1 MEAQIQVQVFVNEQ
15 FGTLRSIT
23 IDGEEWFVGKDAA
36 TSLEYKDTDQAIRV
50 NVDDRDKKLI
60 NAKMLQK
67 MASESKHVQNTNVKF
82 NSPRGLMFINL
93 SGLFS
98 LILSSKMEKAK
109 EYRHCVTSEVLQKTH
124 GYIKNTSV
132 AEAQEPATKNLPPHL
147 VDLKRRC
154 VYVNAMSNGTV
165 KIGKT
170 NNYRRR
176 ANEIRR
182 KTNLEIIKAYR
193 TDYLPAPIASDI
205 ETTCHRTFA
214 TYRTQ
219 GEYFKISFEEACAE
233 VSERARTIIE
243 TNRVL
248 YRDKWIDAN
257 EECDKFLAE
266 IPVREADIASE
277 LSLEEKLYVLLKCVE
292 LAPTDELKIHF
303 LQRIDKLI

>member
-67 MASESKHVQNTNVKF
+67 MASESKPVQNTGVKF

-109 EYRHCVTSEVLQKTH
+109 EYRHWVTSEVLPKTH
-124 GYIKNTSV
+124 GYIKNTPV

-147 VDLKRRC
+147 ANLKRLC
-154 VYVNAMSNGTV
+154 VYVNAMSDDTV

-170 NNYRRR
+170 NDYRRR

-193 TDYLPAPIASDI
+193 TGYLPSPIASDI
-205 ETTCHRTFA
+205 ESSCLRAFDFC
-214 TYRTQ
+214 RTQ
-219 GEYFKISFEEACAE
+219 GEFLNASFAE
-233 VSERARTIIE
+233 VCNKVSERAITIIE
-243 TNRVL
+243 TDRKLFVTQ
-248 YRDKWIDAN
+248 WPDAN
-257 EECDKFLAE
+257 AEYDKFLAE